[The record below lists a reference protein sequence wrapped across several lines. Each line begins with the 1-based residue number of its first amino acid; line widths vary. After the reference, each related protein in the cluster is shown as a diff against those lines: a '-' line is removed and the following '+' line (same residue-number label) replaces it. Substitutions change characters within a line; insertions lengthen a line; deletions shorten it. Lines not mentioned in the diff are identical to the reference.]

1 MSIVGDVRNPSQSG
15 ILNGTSKGER
25 WISDDKMLGVTYSY
39 PVGGCGVFGKME
51 SDENAKEFFDKV
63 LDIHEFEFSTEDAML
78 QEQLL
83 YLFQNRKIEHELEYS
98 YEIYE
103 NTNVEIVV
111 PDGYQVEMVTEQTLH
126 RGYKIEN
133 EK

>member
-63 LDIHEFEFSTEDAML
+63 FNNL
-78 QEQLL
+78 
-83 YLFQNRKIEHELEYS
+83 R
-98 YEIYE
+98 
-103 NTNVEIVV
+103 
-111 PDGYQVEMVTEQTLH
+111 
-126 RGYKIEN
+126 
-133 EK
+133 EKLVRSK